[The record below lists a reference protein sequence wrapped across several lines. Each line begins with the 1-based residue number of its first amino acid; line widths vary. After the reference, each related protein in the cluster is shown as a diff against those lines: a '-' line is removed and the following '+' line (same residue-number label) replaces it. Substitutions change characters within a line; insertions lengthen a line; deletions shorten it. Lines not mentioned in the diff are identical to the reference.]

1 LKQKE
6 GRKIMRRQFGYLSLL
21 YLGLCLLLTA
31 LPAQAATL
39 SGDALVS
46 ALKQGGYIILMRH
59 TSSPAAIPDKATANP
74 DNTKP
79 ERQLD
84 KNGETTATAFGAA
97 VKKLGIPV
105 GNVLSSPTYRA
116 LQTVKFAGLGTPMT
130 AEQLGDGG
138 TSMSPDA
145 VAAWASWLKMTVA
158 TAPAAGKDT
167 FIITH
172 QPNIA
177 AAFPTDGNGL
187 ADGQALVYHPDG
199 KGGAEFVGT
208 IKIEDWPQ
216 LAH

>member
-1 LKQKE
+1 ML
-6 GRKIMRRQFGYLSLL
+6 RRQFGYLALSGM
-21 YLGLCLLLTA
+21 GLALLLA
-31 LPAQAATL
+31 VAPAQAATL

-46 ALKQGGYIILMRH
+46 ALKQGGYVILMRH
-59 TSSPAAIPDKATANP
+59 TSSPAAIPDKSVANP

-97 VKKLGIPV
+97 VKKLGLPV
-105 GNVLSSPTYRA
+105 GSVLSSPTYRA

-130 AEQLGDGG
+130 FEQLGDGG
-138 TSMSPDA
+138 TSMSPDT

-158 TAPAAGKDT
+158 TPPAAGKDT

-177 AAFPTDGNGL
+177 SAFAADAQNL

-199 KGGAEFVGT
+199 KGNAELVAT